1 MSNEIETLVKA
12 ITNATRNAFVDLFK
26 NNERFYYCVLM
37 TTEEALPPFISA
49 WSWEAL
55 ERKAGNRTDE
65 FEVLKWSY
73 ADSPYY
79 NYGTEYFKEV
89 RELFAKRPNIYDLD
103 DELYDKEFDL
113 RLSAMELA
121 IKQLD
126 KEGIFELNQHRSE
139 VYVNVEIMPP
149 CISNTERALRLN
161 KEENITNW
169 LIEAAEE

>member
-12 ITNATRNAFVDLFK
+12 ITNATRNAFTDLFT

-37 TTEEALPPFISA
+37 TTGEALAPFISA

-55 ERKAGNRTDE
+55 ERTSRGRTE
-65 FEVLKWSY
+65 LEVLKWSY

-79 NYGTEYFKEV
+79 NYGEKYFNEV

-103 DELYDKEFDL
+103 DEFYDKEYDL

-121 IKQLD
+121 MKQLD
-126 KEGIFELNQHRSE
+126 KERIFELNQHRSE
-139 VYVNVEIMPP
+139 VYINVELMPP
-149 CISNTERALRLN
+149 CVSNTERALRLN
-161 KEENITNW
+161 KKENIINW